1 MLSKQLDSKQ
11 HKVVCVIY
19 TQETRAFGEQLS
31 NMEGVSR
38 FDRLMPQSYAV
49 NYVCYWHF
57 HQMKMLR
64 KIKVVEK
71 QL

>member
-1 MLSKQLDSKQ
+1 MLSKQLVSKQ
-11 HKVVCVIY
+11 HKIVCVIY
-19 TQETRAFGEQLS
+19 TQEREQLS

-38 FDRLMPQSYAV
+38 FDRLMPQSCAV